1 MISNTRNT
9 GTSRILLQLCSTVH
23 VFVVVF
29 FVRMTV
35 HVCTQNSSATQ
46 PASRPPLPRPP
57 ARRCHTKAPPCHD
70 SPIRHL
76 QRSSTLRAPRRFL
89 TVGGSRETML
99 SRASRAAV
107 AGVLMVAIVAHA
119 SGKPA
124 PLCLPPS
131 ADTLLPPDQSKIAPT
146 ETSDATENLSSAWR
160 ARTHAR
166 RLVQKG
172 PSV

>member
-1 MISNTRNT
+1 MTGRLRIPVLQYRYMFLLLFFSCGCSSCLYAKLISYAA
-9 GTSRILLQLCSTVH
+9 S
-23 VFVVVF
+23 
-29 FVRMTV
+29 
-35 HVCTQNSSATQ
+35 Q
-46 PASRPPLPRPP
+46 PPPRLP